1 MMSIEASAAP
11 AYDTVI
17 PVAGR
22 DQSWFPE
29 TRSGD
34 LGVRLARDAED
45 VAAVQGLRYRVFY
58 EEMSALPTSQMRAA
72 RRDFDGFDVI
82 CDHLI
87 VTDYGLDP
95 AGTVVGTYRLLRG
108 AEARPH
114 GHFYTADEFDI
125 DCLLSDS
132 GEVLELGRSCV
143 DHRFRNR
150 PTMQLLWLGLAQ
162 YVYHYDI
169 ALMFGCASLPGVDP
183 EHLTKQLSYLHHYHL
198 APPALRPRA
207 LSGRYINMDRLPA
220 EGIDRRATLAT
231 LPPLVKGYVRI
242 GAFVGDG
249 AVVDHQF
256 NTTDV
261 CVVVKTDLV
270 TARYARHFER
280 RTRDNHRDDQAADP
294 R

>member
-1 MMSIEASAAP
+1 MSIDATAARAP
-11 AYDTVI
+11 E
-17 PVAGR
+17 PVLPVDSR

-29 TRSGD
+29 VRSGD
-34 LGVRLARDAED
+34 LGVRLAATPAD
-45 VAAVQGLRYRVFY
+45 VAAVQALRYRIFY
-58 EEMSALPTSQMRAA
+58 DEMSAVATPQMRAA

-87 VTDYGLDP
+87 VTDYSLDP
-95 AGTVVGTYRLLRG
+95 RGTVVGTYRLLRG
-108 AEARPH
+108 AEARRH
-114 GHFYTADEFDI
+114 GRFYTAAEFDI
-125 DCLLSDS
+125 DGMLANTA
-132 GEVLELGRSCV
+132 EVLELGRSCV

-162 YVYHYDI
+162 YVYHFDI

-183 EHLTKQLSYLHHYHL
+183 EKLTMQLSYLHHFHL

-207 LSGRYINMDRLPA
+207 LEHLYVNMDRLPPDN
-220 EGIDRRATLAT
+220 IDRRAALAA

-270 TARYARHFER
+270 TERYARHFER
-280 RTRDNHRDDQAADP
+280 RAAGIQEQAARD
-294 R
+294 